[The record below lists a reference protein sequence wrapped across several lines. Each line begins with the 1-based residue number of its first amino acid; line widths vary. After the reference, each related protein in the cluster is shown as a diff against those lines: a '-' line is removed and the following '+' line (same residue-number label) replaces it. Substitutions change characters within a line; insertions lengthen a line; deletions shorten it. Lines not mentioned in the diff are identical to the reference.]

1 MLTRVAGMLFDNQLT
16 SAAVRSVRGL
26 TCSYL
31 RLRCCWQNLINS
43 FANLIKSA
51 GAGAKVFH
59 LLARSPHAL
68 TGREAQLGRGEVGE
82 DKR

>member
-1 MLTRVAGMLFDNQLT
+1 M
-16 SAAVRSVRGL
+16 
-26 TCSYL
+26 
-31 RLRCCWQNLINS
+31 QNLINS

>member
-1 MLTRVAGMLFDNQLT
+1 MSSSTTNSS
-16 SAAVRSVRGL
+16 SAVVRSVRGL
-26 TCSYL
+26 NCSWL
-31 RLRCCWQNLINS
+31 RFVTSWLPLLLRQNLINS

-82 DKR
+82 YKR